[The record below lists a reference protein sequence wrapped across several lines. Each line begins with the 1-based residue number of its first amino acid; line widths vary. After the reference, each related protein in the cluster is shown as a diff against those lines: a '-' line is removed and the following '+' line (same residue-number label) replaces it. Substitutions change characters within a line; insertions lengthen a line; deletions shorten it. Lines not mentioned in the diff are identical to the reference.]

1 MEVRAVAKNVR
12 ISADKARLT
21 MNLIRGKN
29 VLEARSIL
37 KNLNNKASRIIVK
50 VLDSAIANAE
60 NNNNLKKENLYVL
73 KCHIDEGSVV
83 KRVIIDS
90 RGHTGRNDHQMSHIT
105 IIVAEKQA

>member
-21 MNLIRGKN
+21 MNLIRGKS

-37 KNLNNKASRIIVK
+37 KNLHTKASAIIIK

-60 NNNNLKKENLYVL
+60 NNNELKKENLYVI
-73 KCHIDEGSVV
+73 KCHIDEGSVM
-83 KRVIIDS
+83 KRVMIDS
-90 RGHTGRNDHQMSHIT
+90 RSHTGRKDHQTSHIT
-105 IIVAEKQA
+105 VIVAEKQA